1 MRKRLG
7 YLLVATVVGG
17 LGVAGTMAA
26 EAEWVISGSGQ
37 VKMRA
42 PSMPRGTTPSVAKQ
56 SSAAVVS
63 WSAQE
68 LVPDVRMDHYVV
80 TAHSAD
86 APARPSISRTVA
98 ASGGATESV
107 TLGADDVAGGR
118 WYWTIVPRFALWAGD
133 ESGKSAELNFPA
145 TAKASPAATQA
156 ARAAP
161 TATAATAATAAA
173 PAEAAAPAAT
183 TEAAVVS
190 GTMPAA
196 VPRTSPAPGSTPG
209 DSPPS
214 STGTAPSEQPP
225 KPVEPSA
232 SDSAPADI
240 PE

>member
-1 MRKRLG
+1 MRKPLR
-7 YLLVATVVGG
+7 YLLVAVVVGG
-17 LGVAGTMAA
+17 LGAAGTMAA
-26 EAEWVISGSGQ
+26 NAAWTISGNGQ

-68 LVPDVRMDHYVV
+68 IVPDVRMDRYVV
-80 TAHSAD
+80 TAYSAD
-86 APARPSISRTVA
+86 TPARPSISRTVTA
-98 ASGGATESV
+98 TGEATESV
-107 TLGADDVAGGR
+107 TFGAEEVAGGR
-118 WYWTIVPRFALWAGD
+118 WYWTVVPRFALWVGD
-133 ESGKSAELNFPA
+133 ESGKSAKLNFPA
-145 TAKASPAATQA
+145 PVKASQPAADA

-161 TATAATAATAAA
+161 TTAPSTPATPVA
-173 PAEAAAPAAT
+173 PTAT
-183 TEAAVVS
+183 TEAAVVP
-190 GTMPAA
+190 GTTPAA
-196 VPRTSPAPGSTPG
+196 VPRTSPTPGSTPG
-209 DSPPS
+209 DSPPT